1 MSARFLA
8 LRQSLKQRLPAA
20 SRSEVWVCGRSL
32 AGVAGSN
39 RAGARMCVYC
49 GVACSQVEVPATG
62 RSLVRRSPT
71 ECPVSE
77 YDIETSTMT
86 RSRPITGHRSRN
98 RTCCLLPSKFQ
109 SSFLRFVNKFAV
121 YSVLNLAVIV
131 TTISDSA
138 ASSRRLGTSITFQN
152 ILCPFAR
159 YWRPACVVVQ
169 WTWGGYIVMA
179 SSTERKC
186 WPMLEILFCFSSCAR
201 RISLL

>member
-1 MSARFLA
+1 MSYPWPRG
-8 LRQSLKQRLPAA
+8 LKHGSATFA
-20 SRSEVWVCGRSL
+20 CWDCGFESCRRNGCPS
-32 AGVAGSN
+32 VVN
-39 RAGARMCVYC
+39 VVYC
-49 GVACSQVEVPATG
+49 LVEVSATG
-62 RSLVRRSPT
+62 RSLVRRSRT
-71 ECPVSE
+71 GCGVSE

-169 WTWGGYIVMA
+169 WT
-179 SSTERKC
+179 
-186 WPMLEILFCFSSCAR
+186 
-201 RISLL
+201 